1 MWAIHAVIT
10 DELTLGFRRFQL
22 RERLKPTEVLVKVN
36 RTIISAGTE
45 LANYTGLDPDTRT
58 RGKWCCYPWV
68 PGYGGI
74 GRIMEAGSGAEGL
87 EPGDRVYGIFNH
99 ATHAVVDTAKRLCV
113 PVPDSL
119 DSTTAAF
126 VRMGN
131 VAITAMR
138 RAEAGLGDAV
148 AIIGLGLVG
157 NLAGQFF
164 ARAGQRVIGID
175 PAANRRKLAESV
187 GFETTLDPTGLEV
200 EDLVKRVQALVSQPT
215 RPGKAA
221 PAASGASAPAQEP
234 RVVVDAVGDSR
245 LVEQAVK
252 LAARGGQV
260 ILLGTPRAPHV
271 ADMTLTFNDAHR
283 RGIDIKGALEWN
295 VPMLKRQAG
304 GGLSTEGNAELILRM
319 LARDELRVSSL
330 CTHVLPPAALNDAYQ
345 GLLHQKEAFMGVVLD
360 WEQNP
365 APEPTLPDAKGIW
378 PRIPAHQRPIE
389 VKPSSGAIAASKP

>member
-10 DELTLGFRRFQL
+10 GEQTLGFRRFQL
-22 RERLKPTEVLVKVN
+22 RERLKPTEVLVKVD

-45 LANYTGLDPDTRT
+45 LANFTGLDPDTRD

-74 GRIMEAGSGAEGL
+74 GRVVEVGNAVKGL
-87 EPGDRVYGIFNH
+87 AAGDRVYGIYNH
-99 ATHAVVDTAKRLCV
+99 ATHAVVDTAARLCV
-113 PVPDSL
+113 PVPASL

-138 RAEAGLGDAV
+138 RADATLGDPV

-175 PAANRRKLAESV
+175 PAANRRKLAETV
-187 GFETTLDPTGLEV
+187 GFEATLDPTGLEP
-200 EDLVKRVQALVSQPT
+200 EELLGRVQALVTPAAQI
-215 RPGKAA
+215 GKA
-221 PAASGASAPAQEP
+221 PARPSAPASSP

-245 LVEQAVK
+245 LVEQAVR
-252 LAARGGQV
+252 LAARNGQV
-260 ILLGTPRAPHV
+260 IMLGTPRAPYV
-271 ADMTLTFNDAHR
+271 ADMTPTLNDAHR

-304 GGLSTEGNAELILRM
+304 GGPSTEGNAELILRM
-319 LARDELRVSSL
+319 LARDELRVGAL
-330 CTHVLPPAALNDAYQ
+330 CTHVLPPAALNDAYL
-345 GLLHQKEAFMGVVLD
+345 GLLHQKEAYMGVVLD
-360 WEQNP
+360 WEQHP
-365 APEPTLPDAKGIW
+365 APDPTLPDATGIW

-389 VKPSSGAIAASKP
+389 EKTPDGARTTSGR